1 MIAKKSTMKAASKTS
16 ILRLVEYLN
25 ESKVLSDDNIRVA
38 NAWTSNIDTYDIEL
52 AAQDILAVQSLN
64 NRSKADKTYHLII
77 SFGVDEKPD
86 EAILK
91 DIEKHI
97 AKSLGYDEHQRIVI
111 CHDDTNNF
119 HMHMAINKVH
129 PETFKAITPKSDYK
143 RLSAAC
149 SYLEEKYNLKR
160 DNHRESSEILA
171 AKIFQSYNEELNSF
185 HKYAVKELDKKAD
198 SFKSWQEL
206 HDYMGSKGLG
216 IKQRGNGLVVFSKS
230 NDKLMLK
237 ASSISKEYSYSKL
250 VNTLG
255 TYQENKNNNITPKNN
270 YVPFKE
276 TELYKNVHNKYRAY
290 KAENIKIKAKIKKEV
305 ATVKIQEQ
313 LELKEAQASAKNY
326 KKLLQYEEAGYLER
340 KLLDAY
346 FRDKAKEKA
355 AFIRNL
361 KRLLIEDIKKANPLN
376 NKSFDDWSRENAVED
391 MEILKYLQ
399 QKEKMMLETPIFKGD
414 LENVLKLKDENNL
427 IITRKGGMNVEID
440 NEIYRFSERGLLVR
454 NQNDSGESLDKNI
467 KLALKIYGQELNV
480 DGKDSFK
487 NKVLNHVVNNNI
499 ICSFKD
505 KEMQKQLEEIR
516 EKKANRIAAVY
527 DYCNERNSKRE
538 NINNILEHVPYTN
551 QEGVFV
557 YQGYRKTDKGSLILL
572 KDENTN
578 KIVVKAMDKNAV
590 TAIKNINRGDKVEI
604 LAAKILQLNKIKEE
618 VRNEQKKESKS
629 KTIE

>member
-38 NAWTSNIDTYDIEL
+38 NSWTSNLNTDDIEL
-52 AAQDILAVQSLN
+52 ATQDILAVQSLN

-97 AKSLGYDEHQRIVI
+97 AKSLGYEEHQRIVI

-119 HMHMAINKVH
+119 HIHMAINKIH

-440 NEIYRFSERGLLVR
+440 NEIHRFSERGLLVR
-454 NQNDSGESLDKNI
+454 NQNDSESLDKNI

-604 LAAKILQLNKIKEE
+604 LAAKILPLNKIKEE
-618 VRNEQKKESKS
+618 VRNEQKKEPKS